1 MIARILLLAT
11 VSTANAGLF
20 YDWLYKAQ
28 QEPQPAARVDLY
40 TKALRA
46 FEPGSDDLIADKATA
61 LVGRAYAYDDL
72 KQFDAA
78 LKDAQAAESISPAEW
93 TVQKAKGYVL
103 ADLKRCP
110 ESVKSYQA
118 ALAGASPEGRSGVAR
133 ELGLVLRDCSKD
145 YKAADAAFAHAVQAA
160 AARGDIQDLH
170 AALRAAALNA
180 CRQKRYAPALQ
191 AFARSLSLID
201 DTGTLYDK
209 AVCEMEA
216 KRLSAARRSFSAVIE
231 RLTSQEGGGT
241 GYQETAR
248 REVGRTLEITSSD
261 EAALPDSYYRR
272 GRIALAQG
280 DENAGGRDLREACR
294 LGLKAACRARD
305 DE

>member
-1 MIARILLLAT
+1 MIGRLLLLAT
-11 VSTANAGLF
+11 VSTAHAGLF

-28 QEPQPAARVDLY
+28 QEPQPAVRVELY
-40 TKALRA
+40 TKALQA

-72 KQFDAA
+72 KRYDAA
-78 LKDAQAAESISPAEW
+78 LGDARAAEAISAGEW

-110 ESVKSYQA
+110 ESVAAYKA
-118 ALAGASPEGRSGVAR
+118 ALAGVSPEGRSGVAR
-133 ELGLVLRDCSKD
+133 ELGLVLRDCGRD
-145 YKAADAAFAHAVQAA
+145 YKAADAAFAQAVQAA
-160 AARGDIQDLH
+160 AARNDVQDLH
-170 AALRAAALNA
+170 AALRASALNA
-180 CRQKRYAPALQ
+180 CRQKRYAPALR
-191 AFARSLSLID
+191 AFERSLSLID

-216 KRLSAARRSFSAVIE
+216 KRLSSARRSFSAVIE

-248 REVGRTLEITSSD
+248 REVGRTLQITSSD

-272 GRIALAQG
+272 GRIALGQG

-294 LGLKAACRARD
+294 LGVKAACRAR
-305 DE
+305 EEE